1 MVFCIANLLLTA
13 CWFVAKKGPFLA
25 CSLLV
30 PCWNLA
36 RNRLFSA
43 RNKQE
48 ASKEPA
54 TNFERMSNQVA
65 IGQQEACNRS
75 ARSPKPILMEP

>member
-30 PCWNLA
+30 PC
-36 RNRLFSA
+36 
-43 RNKQE
+43 
-48 ASKEPA
+48 
-54 TNFERMSNQVA
+54 
-65 IGQQEACNRS
+65 
-75 ARSPKPILMEP
+75 